1 MLQHQIPQCHQPRAR
16 GGMGGPPVTLV
27 GVPHQVLLGP
37 LYWLLPCMPT
47 KTWLL
52 TGPDGMDLRNSQEGD
67 WVPAIPELV
76 AKPGWSLIAHGPLK
90 KIQCSVPGCCQQASA
105 EFSVLGVAV
114 PQQEQATQLSSRAHA
129 AGPSLRQPS
138 PFAEAR
144 CQIPICLLA
153 AMQHPALKPRQIS
166 SRVLLL
172 TLLRWLGTL
181 GHLNP
186 LTHLRPSC
194 LQPMEKTPPHRH
206 RVLLSSGFYKGKDSI
221 LLDGICKAHWAKW
234 V

>member
-105 EFSVLGVAV
+105 EFSCPGCGRSPTRASHTA
-114 PQQEQATQLSSRAHA
+114 QQQGPRCGAQLEAAKSICRGEVSDPYLSSCCHA
-129 AGPSLRQPS
+129 ASCIKASADFQQS
-138 PFAEAR
+138 FAFNF
-144 CQIPICLLA
+144 ITVVG
-153 AMQHPALKPRQIS
+153 H
-166 SRVLLL
+166 
-172 TLLRWLGTL
+172 LGTSES
-181 GHLNP
+181 
-186 LTHLRPSC
+186 TD
-194 LQPMEKTPPHRH
+194 TFTT
-206 RVLLSSGFYKGKDSI
+206 LLSSAHGEDSTS
-221 LLDGICKAHWAKW
+221 
-234 V
+234 